1 MTFEQFKGCQMS
13 KDEDEVVYT
22 FDLEGGGNIEIEQS
36 LDLTRVIVYSGDA
49 TIILPLI
56 EAEVL
61 EMVTGLSLALES
73 AGLETA
79 LMQVLTRQR
88 TVLLKYETAL
98 KRIASCKSHAPGDV
112 VDIAIKA
119 LEPENDQNNL

>member
-1 MTFEQFKGCQMS
+1 MS
-13 KDEDEVVYT
+13 LHEDEVVYT
-22 FDLEGGGNIEIEQS
+22 FDLEGGGSIEIEQS
-36 LDLTRVIVYSGDA
+36 LDLTRIVVYSGDA

-56 EAEVL
+56 TAEVL

-73 AGLETA
+73 AGSETA
-79 LMQVLTRQR
+79 LMQVIARQR

-98 KRIASCKSHAPGDV
+98 KQIQIASCKSHAPGDV

-119 LEPENDQNNL
+119 LEPEND